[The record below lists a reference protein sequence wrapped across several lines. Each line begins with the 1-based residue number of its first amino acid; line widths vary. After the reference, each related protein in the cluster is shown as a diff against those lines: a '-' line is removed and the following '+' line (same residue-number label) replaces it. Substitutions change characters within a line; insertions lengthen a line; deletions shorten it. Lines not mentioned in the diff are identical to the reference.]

1 MVTNTGKHMQLNQG
15 KKKLL
20 VIEDDLG
27 LQKQLRWNFDAY
39 EVFVATN
46 RESALAQVRRHEPL
60 VVTMDLGLPPD
71 PDGSTEGLATLQQT
85 PRTCP
90 AATGCRSMSRPTPKR

>member
-1 MVTNTGKHMQLNQG
+1 MNQD

-39 EVFVATN
+39 ETAK
-46 RESALAQVRRHEPL
+46 S
-60 VVTMDLGLPPD
+60 LGK
-71 PDGSTEGLATLQQT
+71 S
-85 PRTCP
+85 
-90 AATGCRSMSRPTPKR
+90 CR